1 MITMTISIE
10 EVANLEVRPVPKPF
24 TNLKL
29 YKSRKKGNGENVG
42 QGETQINFLHKKGV
56 VLRAILIN
64 NRKSKAALLKAQMLK

>member
-29 YKSRKKGNGENVG
+29 YKSRKKGNGENVA
-42 QGETQINFLHKKGV
+42 QGET
-56 VLRAILIN
+56 
-64 NRKSKAALLKAQMLK
+64 